1 MFERLHLLVI
11 WQRCFAAQMLCK
23 LLLSLALALYPPPAM
38 PYAHTYNIRTYMYM
52 YYFSQ
57 PEFFLLLLLLRAFSR
72 IQTQHTYRAASL
84 ALPACCAQLLL
95 PSPSSLHTM
104 LCCAVITAFALCY
117 IFSLRFVHFALHSH
131 SRTHV
136 HVRIHRYTHTHRHRP
151 ENVYE
156 KATTEK
162 QRRRR
167 RLRCDCEHTAV
178 LLYFFFFVSLPLC
191 VSCVQTRFVVELRKK
206 SEKPL
211 CEINI

>member
-1 MFERLHLLVI
+1 
-11 WQRCFAAQMLCK
+11 
-23 LLLSLALALYPPPAM
+23 
-38 PYAHTYNIRTYMYM
+38 MYM

-136 HVRIHRYTHTHRHRP
+136 HVRIHRYTHTQAQTRECVRKSDDW
-151 ENVYE
+151 
-156 KATTEK
+156 KAASASSTAL
-162 QRRRR
+162 
-167 RLRCDCEHTAV
+167 RLRAHSGFIIF
-178 LLYFFFFVSLPLC
+178 LFFRQFAFVCFLRADAFRCWAPKKIRKTTLWNKYIKIITINSKKQ
-191 VSCVQTRFVVELRKK
+191 VSDLWNRKERLRVKT
-206 SEKPL
+206 
-211 CEINI
+211 